1 MKVLDMLIPLLKEGL
16 LNITKVFFLT
26 LIFSLPLS
34 IPVALSRLSKNKI
47 LSKLVGMYIY
57 LMRGT
62 PLLLQLMFIFFGLPI
77 LPGSITLDRF
87 TAIYLAFIL
96 NYTAYF
102 SEIFRGAIQSVERG
116 QWEASKVLG
125 VSKTYTFIKIILP
138 QAFSKVVPAISNE
151 VISLV
156 KDTSLTY
163 ILGIMDLLKA
173 ARSVSNTL
181 TTILPYIVVG
191 IIYLIIVA
199 VLTYILQKVEYKT
212 QY

>member
-1 MKVLDMLIPLLKEGL
+1 MLIPLLKEGL